1 MKKQS
6 FLTKRFDTEDK
17 FYDAELSKNIT
28 TGIINIHSHFLIFLF
43 KRNQGTQHLNNTE
56 CKFEPGYAII
66 SSPFDFN
73 FNETFE
79 NESFDA
85 YSVKFTH
92 KVFNENLYKICS
104 LDQFPIIA
112 KLNKKDY
119 QTAETLCNFLISEKT
134 NRASLTQEILIR
146 NAIEQ
151 LFIIIMR
158 NSVKKLPSSSSS
170 LPIVNALNFIHD
182 NFKNKIT
189 VKDVADVCNYTPNYF
204 SYCFKK
210 EMGISFQKYLY
221 NLRLD
226 YAYNLIKYENKSC
239 SEACFKSGF
248 NSVEYFSASFKN
260 KFGYS
265 PKKTI

>member
-1 MKKQS
+1 MKTQS
-6 FLTKRFDTEDK
+6 FFPKKFDIDNK
-17 FYDAELSKNIT
+17 FYDAELLKNIT
-28 TGIINIHSHFLIFLF
+28 TGMINLHSHFLIFLF
-43 KRNQGTQHLNNTE
+43 KRNHRTQYLNNTE

-66 SSPFDFN
+66 SSPFDFKC
-73 FNETFE
+73 NELFE
-79 NESFDA
+79 NEFFDA
-85 YSVKFTH
+85 YSIKFTH
-92 KVFNENLYKICS
+92 KIFNENLYKICG

-119 QTAETLCNFLISEKT
+119 QTAETLCNFLIHEKT
-134 NRASLTQEILIR
+134 NRTSLAQEILIK

-151 LFIIIMR
+151 LFIIVMR

-170 LPIVNALNFIHD
+170 FPIVNALNFIHD
-182 NFKNKIT
+182 NFKDKIT
-189 VKDVADVCNYTPNYF
+189 VKDVADICHYTPNHF

-226 YAYNLIKYENKSC
+226 YAYNLIKYDNKSC

-260 KFGYS
+260 KFGYL